1 MEHSQ
6 HWADAANA
14 VERADRL
21 ARTVAERSAWY
32 PRFLLVFGV
41 AVLIVTPLWG
51 LLTSG
56 TGSVVLNLAWV
67 AFIVGIT
74 WYVRRQGVAAR
85 GTARRYLWVIAVW
98 AVIYAVV
105 LTVGLALLRTI
116 PHGGFPPAWRP
127 LRLSSWGLTENSVAE
142 RGGAEQ

>member
-14 VERADRL
+14 VDRADRL

-105 LTVGLALLRTI
+105 LIVGLALFA
-116 PHGGFPPAWRP
+116 HSPAWWIP
-127 LRLSSWGLTENSVAE
+127 SGLAAAAPFFV
-142 RGGAEQ
+142 GAYREQRR